1 MAELTEV
8 QETQEDK
15 LKAIAQHVVDADK
28 KVQLIY
34 AFNGIGKTRLSRA
47 VKNLVAPT
55 SEEGEEEG
63 PTRRKILYYS
73 AFTEDLFVW
82 DNDKEHD
89 EVRKIDIQPNS
100 FTDWV
105 LRDRGQ
111 DQNIVANFQR
121 YTSRNITPTF
131 PPKITVETL
140 EGRLTSTQSFPEVR
154 FSFSG
159 GDELES
165 NIKISKG
172 EESNLIWSVF
182 YTLLEEVVE
191 LLKEPDPT
199 QRDDAEYDDLRYVF
213 IDDPVSS
220 LDDSHLIEL
229 AVDLAT
235 LIKKDESKVKFIIT
249 THNPLFYNVLHN
261 EFGGKVHKNAA
272 EVAAAVASA
281 VAAVVA
287 RDDVAEA
294 VKVAVTASVAIDDA
308 NAVIAAV
315 MAALAAGE
323 DTAAA
328 AAAAVTRPKLIFK
341 PNHSAKHR
349 LSKKA
354 DGSFSLDEQG
364 NDSPFS
370 YHLLLLSEL
379 KNAVD
384 AGSVQKYHFNFLR
397 NILEKT
403 ATFLG
408 YKKWGDLLPKIDGDP
423 DPFAARIVN
432 LSSHSAHSGEE
443 VAELEERDKEKLGVL
458 VNYLFDHYQFLKPKE
473 RDA

>member
-1 MAELTEV
+1 MTEPAEV
-8 QETQEDK
+8 QKTQEDK
-15 LKAIAQHVVDADK
+15 LREVAETLVGSDK

-34 AFNGIGKTRLSRA
+34 AFNGVGKTRLSRA
-47 VKNLVAPT
+47 VKDLVAPKA
-55 SEEGEEEG
+55 EDGEEEE

-89 EVRKIDIQPNS
+89 EERKINIQRNS

-111 DQNIVANFQR
+111 DQNIASNFQR
-121 YTSRNITPTF
+121 YTSRSITPTF
-131 PPKITVETL
+131 PPSSRIDFSGNSAKTVVT
-140 EGRLTSTQSFPEVR
+140 FPEIR
-154 FSFSG
+154 FSYSG
-159 GDELES
+159 GNELKN

-191 LLKEPDPT
+191 LLKEPDPKK
-199 QRDDAEYDDLRYVF
+199 RDDDEYDDLKYVF

-229 AVDLAT
+229 AVDLAG
-235 LIKKDESKVKFIIT
+235 LIKSTEADLKFVIT
-249 THNPLFYNVLHN
+249 THNPLFYNVLFN
-261 EFGGKVHKNAA
+261 EFKNALDK
-272 EVAAAVASA
+272 EKDGTVERIYRPREAS
-281 VAAVVA
+281 
-287 RDDVAEA
+287 
-294 VKVAVTASVAIDDA
+294 
-308 NAVIAAV
+308 
-315 MAALAAGE
+315 
-323 DTAAA
+323 
-328 AAAAVTRPKLIFK
+328 F
-341 PNHSAKHR
+341 HR
-349 LSKKA
+349 MSKKA
-354 DGSFSLDEQG
+354 DGSFALDVQG

-370 YHLLLLSEL
+370 YHLLLLTEL
-379 KNAVD
+379 KKAVD
-384 AGSVQKYHFNFLR
+384 ADSVQKYHFNYLR

-408 YKKWGDLLPKIDGDP
+408 HKKWGDLLPKIDGNP

-443 VAELEERDKEKLGVL
+443 VAELEGNDQEKLGEL
-458 VNYLFDHYQFLKPKE
+458 VTYLFSHYQFLEPKE
-473 RDA
+473 QNA

>member
-1 MAELTEV
+1 MSGQNEL
-8 QETQEDK
+8 QETQDDK
-15 LKAIAQHVVDADK
+15 LKAIAQQLVGADK

-34 AFNGIGKTRLSRA
+34 AFNSTGKTRLSRA
-47 VKNLVAPT
+47 VKDLVAPKP
-55 SEEGEEEG
+55 EEGEEDE

-121 YTSRNITPTF
+121 YTNSNITPTF
-131 PPKITVETL
+131 PPKAIVDLSGEKPRSSFT
-140 EGRLTSTQSFPEVR
+140 FPEVR
-154 FSFSG
+154 FSHSG
-159 GDELES
+159 GNELEN

-182 YTLLEEVVE
+182 YTLLQEVVE
-191 LLKEPDPT
+191 LLNEPNPSK
-199 QRDDAEYDDLRYVF
+199 RDDDEYNDLKYVF

-229 AVDLAT
+229 AVDLAG
-235 LIKKDESKVKFIIT
+235 LIKSTEADLKFIIT
-249 THNPLFYNVLHN
+249 THNPLFYNVLFN
-261 EFGGKVHKNAA
+261 EFKNTHDK
-272 EVAAAVASA
+272 EKDGTVERIYRPREAS
-281 VAAVVA
+281 
-287 RDDVAEA
+287 
-294 VKVAVTASVAIDDA
+294 
-308 NAVIAAV
+308 
-315 MAALAAGE
+315 
-323 DTAAA
+323 
-328 AAAAVTRPKLIFK
+328 F
-341 PNHSAKHR
+341 HR
-349 LSKKA
+349 MSKRA
-354 DGSFSLDEQG
+354 DGSFVLDVQG

-370 YHLLLLSEL
+370 YHLLLLTEL
-379 KNAVD
+379 KKAVD
-384 AGSVQKYHFNFLR
+384 ADSIQKYHFNYLR

-408 YKKWGDLLPKIDGDP
+408 HKKWGDLLPKIDGNP

-443 VAELEERDKEKLGVL
+443 VAELEGNDQEKVGEL
-458 VNYLFDHYQFLKPKE
+458 VTYLFNHYQFLEPKE
-473 RDA
+473 